1 MIIDGFCF
9 RKRQSSPGRERI
21 TGLQSEGSGVR
32 AVLDQQS
39 ENDRKQDDEEKPS
52 FHGGECDTR
61 FRQVNSGSPVSL
73 FSQKMRRSGREL
85 ATGAFEANGNHF
97 DQ

>member
-1 MIIDGFCF
+1 L
-9 RKRQSSPGRERI
+9 RKRQSSSGRERI
-21 TGLQSEGSGVR
+21 THLQSEGSSVR

-39 ENDRKQDDEEKPS
+39 KDDRKQDEEKKPS
-52 FHGGECDTR
+52 FHASSVTLVVVVSILASSQ
-61 FRQVNSGSPVSL
+61 FRITGQPVFL
-73 FSQKMRRSGREL
+73 KMRRSGREL